1 MSSCMVF
8 TGRCY
13 VLPVITTI
21 LPVITTILP
30 VITTILPVITTILL
44 VITMILFVFAVP
56 GNSLRKKMHVNNG
69 AVWRKDARTECGI
82 YCESVR
88 IVVQD
93 LSGL

>member
-1 MSSCMVF
+1 MVF
-8 TGRCY
+8 TGRCS
-13 VLPVITTI
+13 I

-44 VITMILFVFAVP
+44 VITIILFVFAVL
-56 GNSLRKKMHVNNG
+56 GNSLQKRMHVNNG

-88 IVVQD
+88 IARLVQD
-93 LSGL
+93 LSGLRKS